1 MTRQRSFDDGKKMSA
16 GARPH
21 SKEGRQSGI
30 LDHAEVVRR
39 SALWSAYGDALGWIG
54 ELTDEKGVR
63 RRTGSAPLDK
73 PMEWKRRIGG
83 RAGVTVALPQGCYSD
98 DSQLRLATGR
108 AIRSDGFDV
117 EMFAKVELP
126 VWLSYALGAGRSTSA
141 AATNLARRKVQWFA
155 NTFKDWTNS
164 GGNGA
169 AMRIQPHVWA
179 ARNLDDPMTFLP
191 DVVRNSICTHSHP
204 RGLLGASIHALAL
217 AHTMLNRRFPSP
229 DELTDAVEVAA
240 TLPDIIRSD
249 IEVGNYW
256 RSAFERESG
265 AFVQAW
271 ARAIDECRRAIQMAS
286 DTTGDSSSDRYTA
299 VVHRLGLYDPDRRG
313 DGILTAVAACGL
325 TWCEAK
331 PEQALRV
338 AANAVGTDTD
348 TIATMAGA
356 ILGAVAEEEP
366 PVEVL
371 DADLFRSEANRL
383 AEIACGGSPP
393 AHQYPD
399 LLHWCPPRRRVD
411 TLVELNDNSLYVR
424 GFGRAEAEGA
434 PIPSSQSRFSWQ
446 WIKLEIGQTLLI
458 KRLSKLP
465 KFVEED
471 RGVPVLHSL
480 DQGAPTGIQ
489 PNKVDVGTPSMEDIR
504 PNSDVPSQALLKDQ
518 SQQSHSQPDLEAMI
532 RHLEKADY
540 EAKVVGEAI
549 RRVVKK
555 CNPGQIG
562 AFLAVLIKRLEEL
575 PDPPP
580 KQGL

>member
-1 MTRQRSFDDGKKMSA
+1 MTGQRSFDDVKKMSA
-16 GARPH
+16 GARSN
-21 SKEGRQSGI
+21 SKEGRVSGI
-30 LDHAEVVRR
+30 VDHSEAVRR

-54 ELTDEKGVR
+54 ELTDEKGLR
-63 RRTGSAPLDK
+63 RRTANAPLEK
-73 PMEWKRRIGG
+73 PIGWKRRIGG
-83 RAGVTVALPQGCYSD
+83 RAGVTVALPRGCYSD

-126 VWLSYALGAGRSTSA
+126 VWLSYALGGGRSTSA
-141 AATNLARRKVQWFA
+141 AATNLGRRKVQWFA

-179 ARNLDDPMTFLP
+179 ARNLDDPTTFLP

-204 RGLLGASIHALAL
+204 RGLLGASLHALAL
-217 AHTMLNRRFPSP
+217 AHTMANRRVPSP
-229 DELTDAVEVAA
+229 DELTAAAGVAA

-265 AFVQAW
+265 AFAEAW
-271 ARAIDECRRAIQMAS
+271 ARAIDECRRAIQMAA
-286 DTTGDSSSDRYTA
+286 DTTGDSSSDRYAA

-313 DGILTAVAACGL
+313 DGILTAVAAVGL

-371 DADLFRSEANRL
+371 DVDLFRSEAKRL
-383 AEIACGGSPP
+383 AEIARGGNPP

-399 LLHWCPPRRRVD
+399 LLHWSAPRGRAD
-411 TLVELNDNSLYVR
+411 TLVELKDSSLYVR
-424 GFGRAEAEGA
+424 GFGRAEAASE
-434 PIPSSQSRFSWQ
+434 PISSPQGRFSWQ
-446 WIKLEIGQTLLI
+446 WVKLEIGQTLLI
-458 KRLSKLP
+458 KRRSKLP
-465 KFVEED
+465 KVVEED
-471 RGVPVLHSL
+471 RGFP
-480 DQGAPTGIQ
+480 
-489 PNKVDVGTPSMEDIR
+489 
-504 PNSDVPSQALLKDQ
+504 
-518 SQQSHSQPDLEAMI
+518 
-532 RHLEKADY
+532 
-540 EAKVVGEAI
+540 
-549 RRVVKK
+549 
-555 CNPGQIG
+555 
-562 AFLAVLIKRLEEL
+562 
-575 PDPPP
+575 
-580 KQGL
+580 